1 MYLLDFK
8 KSPFHIKRLTLIY
21 THTHIGK
28 KIIQMVSLKRS
39 LVCFAVA
46 LFVCLSS
53 VASAAEK
60 KKVTKLQIGIKKRAT
75 NCERKTKAGDRLS
88 MHYVGTLHADGSE
101 FDSSRTRNDPFV
113 FTLGT
118 GQVIKGWDQGLL
130 GMCEGEMRKLVI
142 PSDMGY
148 GSRGAPPKIPADA
161 TLVFEVELLAI
172 NAKDEV

>member
-1 MYLLDFK
+1 
-8 KSPFHIKRLTLIY
+8 
-21 THTHIGK
+21 
-28 KIIQMVSLKRS
+28 MVSLKRS
-39 LVCFAVA
+39 LWFCVA
-46 LFVCLSS
+46 FVIFLSAA
-53 VASAAEK
+53 ASAAEK

-75 NCERKTKAGDRLS
+75 SCDRKTKAGDRLS

-101 FDSSRTRNDPFV
+101 FDSSRGRGDPFV

-161 TLVFEVELLAI
+161 ALVFEVELLAI
-172 NAKDEV
+172 NPKDDL